1 MAAGETAELAQVRV
15 VNWGSPSTKSQS
27 AGLAGLQCRRLP
39 VVDAELVLVCAQN
52 GRQHRRAIAAR
63 LA

>member
-1 MAAGETAELAQVRV
+1 MMAAGETAELAHVRV

-27 AGLAGLQCRRLP
+27 AGLAGCSAAAFL
-39 VVDAELVLVCAQN
+39 VDAELVLVCAQN

-63 LA
+63 L